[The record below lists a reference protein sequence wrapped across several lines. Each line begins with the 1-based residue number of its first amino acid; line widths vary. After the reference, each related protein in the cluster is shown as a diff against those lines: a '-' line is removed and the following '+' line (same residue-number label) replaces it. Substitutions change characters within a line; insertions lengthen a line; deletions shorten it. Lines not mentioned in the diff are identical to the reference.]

1 MSLLYQLGLALALL
15 LAGPFLLLRRGA
27 HYLPTLPG
35 RLGLRPPPAA
45 AGGLWIHAVS
55 VGEAAVAAT
64 LAARLPP
71 ALPLLVTTI
80 TPTGQERARR
90 LLAGRAAIAYLP
102 FDFAPPLDRYLR
114 RVRPVALVL
123 VEGDFW
129 PELLRRCRRRGVPVA
144 VVNGRV
150 GDRSFARLRRVPRLA
165 RWLLAGVERFA
176 VQTAEDARRLATLGV
191 DAARVTVTGNL
202 KYEAADPEPVPGLE
216 DGLRRLADGRPVLLA
231 GSTMRGEERAV
242 LEAFTS
248 LGGGE
253 RALLVLAPRHPERW
267 DEVARQLDGAGLPWA
282 RRSALPDEA
291 SAGAAPAA
299 WARPG
304 VLLLDSLGE
313 LAALYRLAAACF
325 VGGTL
330 AGSGG
335 HNPLEP
341 ARYGTPTAVGP
352 SMENFRDMAEG
363 FDRAGAWRRVGG
375 AAELAAVWDEWL
387 REPAAAAETGARA
400 RRLVEENRG
409 ALERTLAVLAPL
421 LGHAAAEAPPPS
433 PAAGPAETP
442 PLPGRREARSA

>member
-1 MSLLYQLGLALALL
+1 
-15 LAGPFLLLRRGA
+15 
-27 HYLPTLPG
+27 
-35 RLGLRPPPAA
+35 
-45 AGGLWIHAVS
+45 
-55 VGEAAVAAT
+55 VAAT
-64 LAARLPP
+64 LATGLPP
-71 ALPLLVTTI
+71 TLPLLVTTI

-90 LLAGRAAIAYLP
+90 LLAGRAAVTYLP
-102 FDFAPPLDRYLR
+102 FDFGPLLERYLG
-114 RVRPVALVL
+114 RVRPAALVL
-123 VEGDFW
+123 VEGDYW

-150 GDRSFARLRRVPRLA
+150 GDRSFARLRRLPRLT

-176 VQTAEDARRLATLGV
+176 VQTPEDARRLGALGV

-202 KYEAADPEPVPGLE
+202 KYEAAEPAPLPELE
-216 DGLRRLADGRPVLLA
+216 RGLRRLADGRPVLLA
-231 GSTMRGEERAV
+231 GSTMRGEEGTV
-242 LEAFTS
+242 LEAFVEI
-248 LGGGE
+248 GGGA

-267 DEVARQLDGAGLPWA
+267 DEVARRLAATALPWV
-282 RRSALPDEA
+282 RRSALREEA
-291 SAGAAPAA
+291 ATGPAPGTEAGAGRPA
-299 WARPG
+299 

-313 LAALYRLAAACF
+313 LAALYRLADACF

-330 AGSGG
+330 AGNGG

-363 FDRAGAWRRVGG
+363 FDRAAAWRRVDG
-375 AAELAAVWDEWL
+375 AAALAAAWDEWL

-421 LGHAAAEAPPPS
+421 LGAAATQAPPEHPATGPAAPPPL
-433 PAAGPAETP
+433 AGE
-442 PLPGRREARSA
+442 REARSA